1 MSTVTFKVSPITV
14 PPIECPKVILPT
26 KADLV
31 NMFSQLANLP
41 AQLIAAGQEEVAKQI
56 QDILDEVRS
65 LLSIYDPKF
74 DGLSIPEIEWEIMIT
89 RLVQDYPMYV
99 QQKILELISKLVPID
114 FVIPVLGLKIDILKI
129 FTPEGVEDIKKQL
142 TGMTEDMNNKIQAL
156 KDDLTLSPGDLQKEL
171 QKLAELRAEITD
183 KFWAMLPESYKLFGG
198 DFGLS
203 SIELKVETIWSYIRS
218 KLNGGMTGLLADA
231 FKALIKLFKIP
242 WDLLGLPDIPL
253 PLPDLNVESILQA
266 IIDAWKKKV
275 EQGKATYA
283 DLIEELESVK
293 LAGFD
298 LLSLIGGKIEES
310 IETAERKIER
320 LMEAAR
326 DFGANWPRYLLVKW
340 MEIVTKFFE
349 TIGLGAIVEFITF
362 TFCDFLNIL
371 GFPKTIDLSFS
382 EDITEGKTSTAVL
395 PT

>member
-56 QDILDEVRS
+56 QDILDDVRS

-74 DGLSIPEIEWEIMIT
+74 DGISIPEIEWEIMIT

-99 QQKILELISKLVPID
+99 QQKILELISKLVPIN
-114 FVIPVLGLKIDILKI
+114 FKIPVLGLSIDILKI
-129 FTPEGVEDIKKQL
+129 FTAEGIDDIKKQL
-142 TGMTEDMNNKIQAL
+142 SGMTDDMKAQIQAL
-156 KDDLTLSPGDLQKEL
+156 KDDASLSAADLQKEL

-242 WDLLGLPDIPL
+242 WDLLDYQI
-253 PLPDLNVESILQA
+253 
-266 IIDAWKKKV
+266 
-275 EQGKATYA
+275 
-283 DLIEELESVK
+283 
-293 LAGFD
+293 FH
-298 LLSLIGGKIEES
+298 
-310 IETAERKIER
+310 
-320 LMEAAR
+320 
-326 DFGANWPRYLLVKW
+326 FHYL
-340 MEIVTKFFE
+340 T
-349 TIGLGAIVEFITF
+349 
-362 TFCDFLNIL
+362 
-371 GFPKTIDLSFS
+371 
-382 EDITEGKTSTAVL
+382 
-395 PT
+395 

>member
-1 MSTVTFKVSPITV
+1 MSTATFKVNPITV
-14 PPIECPKVILPT
+14 PPLECPKVILPT
-26 KADLV
+26 KGDLV

-41 AQLIAAGQEEVAKQI
+41 AQLIVAGQEETAKQI

-74 DGLSIPEIEWEIMIT
+74 EGISIPEIEWEIMIT

-99 QQKILELISKLVPID
+99 QQKLLELISKLVPIN
-114 FVIPVLGLKIDILKI
+114 FTIPVLGLSIDILKI
-129 FTPEGVEDIKKQL
+129 FTPEGIADIKKQL
-142 TGMTEDMNNKIQAL
+142 SE
-156 KDDLTLSPGDLQKEL
+156 EV
-171 QKLAELRAEITD
+171 D
-183 KFWAMLPESYKLFGG
+183 KFWDMLPDSYKMFGG

-203 SIELKVETIWSYIRS
+203 SKELKVETVWSYIRS
-218 KLNGGMTGLLADA
+218 KLNGGMTGLLTDA
-231 FKALIKLFKIP
+231 FQALIKLFKEI
-242 WDLLGLPDIPL
+242 WDTLGLPDLPI
-253 PLPDLNVESILQA
+253 PLPDLNVESILQS

-298 LLSLIGGKIEES
+298 LISLIGGKIEES

-320 LMEAAR
+320 LLEAAR
-326 DFGANWPRYLLVKW
+326 DFGENWPRYMLVKW
-340 MEIVTKFFE
+340 MEKVTKFFE
-349 TIGLGAIVEFITF
+349 QIGLGALVEWITF

>member
-129 FTPEGVEDIKKQL
+129 FTAEGVDDIKKQL
-142 TGMTEDMNNKIQAL
+142 SGMTDDMKNKIQAL

-183 KFWAMLPESYKLFGG
+183 KFWALLPDSYKLFGG

-283 DLIEELESVK
+283 DLIEELEKVS

-349 TIGLGAIVEFITF
+349 TIGLGALVEWITF

>member
-1 MSTVTFKVSPITV
+1 MSTATFKVNPITV
-14 PPIECPKVILPT
+14 PPLECPKVILPT

-74 DGLSIPEIEWEIMIT
+74 EGLSIPEIEWEIMIT

-129 FTPEGVEDIKKQL
+129 FTAEGVDDIKKQL
-142 TGMTEDMNNKIQAL
+142 SGMTDDMKNKIQAL

-183 KFWAMLPESYKLFGG
+183 KFWALLPDSYKLFGG

-283 DLIEELESVK
+283 DLIEELEKVS

>member
-1 MSTVTFKVSPITV
+1 MSTVAFKVSPITV
-14 PPIECPKVILPT
+14 PPLECPKVILPT
-26 KADLV
+26 KGDLV

-74 DGLSIPEIEWEIMIT
+74 EGLSIPEIEWEIMIT

-349 TIGLGAIVEFITF
+349 TIGLGALVEWITF

-382 EDITEGKTSTAVL
+382 EDITEGKASTAVL

>member
-349 TIGLGAIVEFITF
+349 TIGLGALVEWITF

-382 EDITEGKTSTAVL
+382 EDITEGKASTAVL

>member
-74 DGLSIPEIEWEIMIT
+74 DGISIPEIEWEIMIT

-99 QQKILELISKLVPID
+99 QQKILELISKLVPIN
-114 FVIPVLGLKIDILKI
+114 FKIPVLGLSIDILKI
-129 FTPEGVEDIKKQL
+129 FIAEGIDDIKKQL
-142 TGMTEDMNNKIQAL
+142 SGMSDDMKAQIQAL
-156 KDDLTLSPGDLQKEL
+156 KDDASLSAADLQKEL
-171 QKLAELRAEITD
+171 QKLAELRAKITD
-183 KFWAMLPESYKLFGG
+183 KFWDMLPESYKLFGG

-283 DLIEELESVK
+283 DLIEELEKVK

-349 TIGLGAIVEFITF
+349 TIGLGALVEWITF

>member
-1 MSTVTFKVSPITV
+1 MSAVTFKVSPVTV

-26 KADLV
+26 KGDLV

-114 FVIPVLGLKIDILKI
+114 FKIPVLGLSIDILKI
-129 FTPEGVEDIKKQL
+129 FTAEGIDEIKKQL
-142 TGMTEDMNNKIQAL
+142 SGMSDDMKAQIQAL
-156 KDDLTLSPGDLQKEL
+156 KDDASLSAADLQKEL

-231 FKALIKLFKIP
+231 FKALIKIFKIP

-266 IIDAWKKKV
+266 IIDAWKKKF

-283 DLIEELESVK
+283 DLIEELEKVK

-349 TIGLGAIVEFITF
+349 TIGLGALVQWITF

-382 EDITEGKTSTAVL
+382 EDITVGKTTEAVL

>member
-1 MSTVTFKVSPITV
+1 MSAATFKVSPITV

-31 NMFSQLANLP
+31 NVFSQLANLP

-99 QQKILELISKLVPID
+99 QQKILELISKLVPIN
-114 FVIPVLGLKIDILKI
+114 FKIPVLGLSIDILKI
-129 FTPEGVEDIKKQL
+129 FTAEGIDDIKKQL
-142 TGMTEDMNNKIQAL
+142 SGMSDDMKAQIQAL
-156 KDDLTLSPGDLQKEL
+156 KDDASLSAADLQKEL

-266 IIDAWKKKV
+266 IIDAWKKK
-275 EQGKATYA
+275 KDATYA
-283 DLIEELESVK
+283 ELIESLESVS
-293 LAGFD
+293 LVGFTLID
-298 LLSLIGGKIEES
+298 LIGGKIEES
-310 IETAERKIER
+310 IVSAERKIER

-349 TIGLGAIVEFITF
+349 TIGLGALVEWITF

-382 EDITEGKTSTAVL
+382 EDITVGSSTEAVL

>member
-1 MSTVTFKVSPITV
+1 MSAATFKVSPITV

-114 FVIPVLGLKIDILKI
+114 FKIPVLGLSIDILKI
-129 FTPEGVEDIKKQL
+129 FTAEGIDDIKKQL
-142 TGMTEDMNNKIQAL
+142 SGMSDDMKAQIQAL
-156 KDDLTLSPGDLQKEL
+156 KDDASLSAADLQKEL

-283 DLIEELESVK
+283 DLIEELEKVK
-293 LAGFD
+293 LVGFD

-349 TIGLGAIVEFITF
+349 TIGLGALVQWITF

-382 EDITEGKTSTAVL
+382 EDITVGKTTEAVL

>member
-1 MSTVTFKVSPITV
+1 MSAVTFKVSPVTV

-26 KADLV
+26 KGDLV

-114 FVIPVLGLKIDILKI
+114 FKIPVLGLSIDILKI
-129 FTPEGVEDIKKQL
+129 FTAEGIDEIKKQL
-142 TGMTEDMNNKIQAL
+142 SGMSDDMKAQIQAL
-156 KDDLTLSPGDLQKEL
+156 KDDASLSAADLQKEL

-266 IIDAWKKKV
+266 IIDAWKKKF
-275 EQGKATYA
+275 EEGKATYA
-283 DLIEELESVK
+283 DLIEELEKVK

-349 TIGLGAIVEFITF
+349 TIGLGALVQWITF

-382 EDITEGKTSTAVL
+382 EDITVGKTTEAVL

>member
-99 QQKILELISKLVPID
+99 QQKILELISKLVPIN
-114 FVIPVLGLKIDILKI
+114 FKIPVLGLSIDILKI
-129 FTPEGVEDIKKQL
+129 FTAEGIDDIKKQL
-142 TGMTEDMNNKIQAL
+142 SGMSDDMKAQIQAL
-156 KDDLTLSPGDLQKEL
+156 KDDASLSAADLQKEL

-266 IIDAWKKKV
+266 IIDAWKKKF
-275 EQGKATYA
+275 EEGKATYA
-283 DLIEELESVK
+283 DLIEELEKVK

-349 TIGLGAIVEFITF
+349 TIGLGALVQWITF

-382 EDITEGKTSTAVL
+382 EDITVGKTTEAVL

>member
-1 MSTVTFKVSPITV
+1 MSTVAFKVSPITV
-14 PPIECPKVILPT
+14 PSIECPKVILPT
-26 KADLV
+26 KGDLV

-114 FVIPVLGLKIDILKI
+114 FKIPVLGLSIDILKI
-129 FTPEGVEDIKKQL
+129 FTAEGIDDIKKQL
-142 TGMTEDMNNKIQAL
+142 SGMSDDMKAQIQAL
-156 KDDLTLSPGDLQKEL
+156 KDDASLSAADLQKEL

-266 IIDAWKKKV
+266 IIDAWKKKF

-283 DLIEELESVK
+283 DLIEELEKVK

-349 TIGLGAIVEFITF
+349 TIGLGALVQWITF

-382 EDITEGKTSTAVL
+382 EDITVGKTTEAVL

>member
-129 FTPEGVEDIKKQL
+129 FTAEGVDDIKKQL
-142 TGMTEDMNNKIQAL
+142 SGMTDDMKNKIQAL

-183 KFWAMLPESYKLFGG
+183 KFWALLPESYKLFGG

-283 DLIEELESVK
+283 DLIEELEKVS

>member
-1 MSTVTFKVSPITV
+1 MSAVTFKVSPVTV

-26 KADLV
+26 KGDLV

-114 FVIPVLGLKIDILKI
+114 FKIPVLGLSIDILKI
-129 FTPEGVEDIKKQL
+129 FTAEGIDDIKKQL
-142 TGMTEDMNNKIQAL
+142 SGMSDDMKAQIQAL
-156 KDDLTLSPGDLQKEL
+156 KDDASLSAADLQKEL

-266 IIDAWKKKV
+266 IIDAWKKKF
-275 EQGKATYA
+275 EEGKATYA
-283 DLIEELESVK
+283 DLIEELEKVK

-349 TIGLGAIVEFITF
+349 TIGLGALVEWITF

>member
-1 MSTVTFKVSPITV
+1 
-14 PPIECPKVILPT
+14 
-26 KADLV
+26 
-31 NMFSQLANLP
+31 
-41 AQLIAAGQEEVAKQI
+41 
-56 QDILDEVRS
+56 
-65 LLSIYDPKF
+65 
-74 DGLSIPEIEWEIMIT
+74 
-89 RLVQDYPMYV
+89 
-99 QQKILELISKLVPID
+99 
-114 FVIPVLGLKIDILKI
+114 LKI
-129 FTPEGVEDIKKQL
+129 FTAEGVDDIKKQL
-142 TGMTEDMNNKIQAL
+142 SGMTDDMKNKIQAL

-183 KFWAMLPESYKLFGG
+183 KFWALLPDSYKLFGG

-283 DLIEELESVK
+283 DLIEELEKVS

>member
-1 MSTVTFKVSPITV
+1 MSAVTFKVSPVTV

-26 KADLV
+26 KGDLV

-74 DGLSIPEIEWEIMIT
+74 EGLSIPEIEWEIMIT

-114 FVIPVLGLKIDILKI
+114 FKIPVLGLSIDILKI
-129 FTPEGVEDIKKQL
+129 FTAEGIDEIKKQL
-142 TGMTEDMNNKIQAL
+142 SGMSDDMKAQIQAL
-156 KDDLTLSPGDLQKEL
+156 KDDASLSAADLQKEL

-266 IIDAWKKKV
+266 IIDAWKKK
-275 EQGKATYA
+275 KDATYA
-283 DLIEELESVK
+283 ELIESLESVS
-293 LAGFD
+293 LVGFTLID
-298 LLSLIGGKIEES
+298 LIGGKIEES
-310 IETAERKIER
+310 IVSAERKIER

-349 TIGLGAIVEFITF
+349 TIGLGALVQWITF

-382 EDITEGKTSTAVL
+382 EDITVGKTTEAVL

>member
-1 MSTVTFKVSPITV
+1 MSAVTFKVSPVTV

-26 KADLV
+26 KGDLV

-114 FVIPVLGLKIDILKI
+114 FKIPVLGLSIDILKI
-129 FTPEGVEDIKKQL
+129 FTAEGIDDIKKQL
-142 TGMTEDMNNKIQAL
+142 SGMSDDMKAQIQAL
-156 KDDLTLSPGDLQKEL
+156 KDDASLSAADLQKEL

-266 IIDAWKKKV
+266 IIDAWKKKF
-275 EQGKATYA
+275 EEGKATYA
-283 DLIEELESVK
+283 DLIEELEKVK

-349 TIGLGAIVEFITF
+349 TIGLGALVEWITF

-382 EDITEGKTSTAVL
+382 EDITVGSSTEAVL

>member
-129 FTPEGVEDIKKQL
+129 FTAEGVDDIKKQL
-142 TGMTEDMNNKIQAL
+142 SGMTDDMKNKIQAL

-283 DLIEELESVK
+283 DLIEELEKVS

-349 TIGLGAIVEFITF
+349 TIGLGALVEWITF

-382 EDITEGKTSTAVL
+382 EDITEGKASTAVL

>member
-14 PPIECPKVILPT
+14 PPLECPKVILPT
-26 KADLV
+26 KGDLV

-41 AQLIAAGQEEVAKQI
+41 AQLITAGQEEAAKQI

-283 DLIEELESVK
+283 DLIEELEKVK

-349 TIGLGAIVEFITF
+349 TIGLGALVEWITF

-382 EDITEGKTSTAVL
+382 EDITEGKASTAVL

>member
-1 MSTVTFKVSPITV
+1 MSTATFKVNPITI
-14 PPIECPKVILPT
+14 PPLECPKVILPT

-56 QDILDEVRS
+56 QDILDDVRS

-74 DGLSIPEIEWEIMIT
+74 EGISIPEIEWEIMIT

-99 QQKILELISKLVPID
+99 QSKIMELISKLLPID
-114 FVIPVLGLKIDILKI
+114 FEISVLGLKIDILKI
-129 FTPEGVEDIKKQL
+129 FTPEGVENIKKQL
-142 TGMTEDMNNKIQAL
+142 SGMTDDMKNKIEAL
-156 KDDLTLSPGDLQKEL
+156 KDDLTLSPADLQKEL
-171 QKLAELRAEITD
+171 QKLADIRAKITD
-183 KFWAMLPESYKLFGG
+183 KFWDMLPESYKLFGG

-231 FKALIKLFKIP
+231 FNGLIKLFKIP
-242 WDLLGLPDIPL
+242 WELLGLPDIPL

-266 IIDAWKKKV
+266 VIDAWKKKV
-275 EQGKATYA
+275 EEGKATYA
-283 DLIEELESVK
+283 DLIEELEKVK
-293 LAGFD
+293 LVGFD

-326 DFGANWPRYLLVKW
+326 DFAANWPRYLLIKW
-340 MEIVTKFFE
+340 MELVTKFFE
-349 TIGLGAIVEFITF
+349 VIGLGKLVEFITF
-362 TFCDFLNIL
+362 TFCDFLNVL

-382 EDITEGKTSTAVL
+382 EDITVGETNTSPL

>member
-1 MSTVTFKVSPITV
+1 MSTVTFEVSPITV

-129 FTPEGVEDIKKQL
+129 FTAEGVDDIKKQL
-142 TGMTEDMNNKIQAL
+142 SGMTDDMKNKIQAL

-183 KFWAMLPESYKLFGG
+183 KFWALLPDSYKLFGG

>member
-74 DGLSIPEIEWEIMIT
+74 DGISIPEIEWEIMIT

-99 QQKILELISKLVPID
+99 QQKILELISKLVPIN
-114 FVIPVLGLKIDILKI
+114 FKIPVLGLSIDILKI
-129 FTPEGVEDIKKQL
+129 FTAEGIDDIKKQL
-142 TGMTEDMNNKIQAL
+142 SGMTDDMKAQIQAL
-156 KDDLTLSPGDLQKEL
+156 KDDASLSAADLQKEL
-171 QKLAELRAEITD
+171 QKLADLRAEITD

-283 DLIEELESVK
+283 DLIEELEKVK

-349 TIGLGAIVEFITF
+349 TIGLGALVEWITF

>member
-31 NMFSQLANLP
+31 NVFSQLANLP

-114 FVIPVLGLKIDILKI
+114 FKIPVLGLSIDILKI
-129 FTPEGVEDIKKQL
+129 FTAEGIDDIKNQL
-142 TGMTEDMNNKIQAL
+142 SGMSDDMKAQIQAL
-156 KDDLTLSPGDLQKEL
+156 KDDASLSAADLQKEL

-283 DLIEELESVK
+283 DLIEELEKVK
-293 LAGFD
+293 LVGFD

-349 TIGLGAIVEFITF
+349 TIGLGALVEWITF

>member
-74 DGLSIPEIEWEIMIT
+74 DGISIPEIEWEIMIT

-99 QQKILELISKLVPID
+99 QQKILELISKLVPIN
-114 FVIPVLGLKIDILKI
+114 FKIPVLGLSIDILKI
-129 FTPEGVEDIKKQL
+129 FTAEGIDDIKKQL
-142 TGMTEDMNNKIQAL
+142 SGMTDDMKAQIQAL
-156 KDDLTLSPGDLQKEL
+156 KDDASLSAADLQKEL
-171 QKLAELRAEITD
+171 QKLAELRAKITD

-275 EQGKATYA
+275 EEGKATYA
-283 DLIEELESVK
+283 DLIEELEKVK
-293 LAGFD
+293 LVGFD

-349 TIGLGAIVEFITF
+349 TIGLGALVEWITF

>member
-56 QDILDEVRS
+56 QDILDDVRS

-74 DGLSIPEIEWEIMIT
+74 DGISIPEIEWEIMIT

-99 QQKILELISKLVPID
+99 QQKILELISKLVPIN
-114 FVIPVLGLKIDILKI
+114 FKIPVLGLSIDILKI
-129 FTPEGVEDIKKQL
+129 FTAEGIDDIKKQL
-142 TGMTEDMNNKIQAL
+142 SGMTDDMKAQIQAL
-156 KDDLTLSPGDLQKEL
+156 KDDASLSAADLQKEL

-283 DLIEELESVK
+283 DLIEELEKVK
-293 LAGFD
+293 LVGFD

-349 TIGLGAIVEFITF
+349 TIGLGALVEWITF

>member
-99 QQKILELISKLVPID
+99 QQKILELISKLVPIN
-114 FVIPVLGLKIDILKI
+114 FKIPVLGLSIDILKI
-129 FTPEGVEDIKKQL
+129 FTAEGIDDIKKQL
-142 TGMTEDMNNKIQAL
+142 SGMSDDMKAQIQAL
-156 KDDLTLSPGDLQKEL
+156 KDDASLSAADLQKEL

-275 EQGKATYA
+275 EEGKATYA
-283 DLIEELESVK
+283 DLIEELEKVK
-293 LAGFD
+293 LVGFD

-349 TIGLGAIVEFITF
+349 TIGLGALVEWITF

-382 EDITEGKTSTAVL
+382 EDITVGSSTEAVL

>member
-129 FTPEGVEDIKKQL
+129 FTAEGVDDIKKQL
-142 TGMTEDMNNKIQAL
+142 SGMTDDMKNKIQAL
-156 KDDLTLSPGDLQKEL
+156 KDDLTLSPGDIQKEL

-183 KFWAMLPESYKLFGG
+183 KFWALLPESYKLFGG

-283 DLIEELESVK
+283 DLIEELEKVS

>member
-74 DGLSIPEIEWEIMIT
+74 DGISIPEIEWEIMIT

-99 QQKILELISKLVPID
+99 QQKILELISKLVPIN
-114 FVIPVLGLKIDILKI
+114 FKIPVLGLSIDILKI
-129 FTPEGVEDIKKQL
+129 FTAEGIDDIKKQL
-142 TGMTEDMNNKIQAL
+142 SGMTDDMKAQIQAL
-156 KDDLTLSPGDLQKEL
+156 KDDASLSAADLQKEL

-283 DLIEELESVK
+283 DLIEELEKVK
-293 LAGFD
+293 LVGFD

-349 TIGLGAIVEFITF
+349 TIGLGALVEWITF